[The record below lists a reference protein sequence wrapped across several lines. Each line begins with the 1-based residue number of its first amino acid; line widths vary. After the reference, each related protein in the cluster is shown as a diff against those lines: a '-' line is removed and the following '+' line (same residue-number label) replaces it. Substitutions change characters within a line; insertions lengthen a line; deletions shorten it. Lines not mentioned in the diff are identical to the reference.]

1 MKTLTILLLIHIIF
15 AFSARSDTLA
25 NTFSTVDTFLKEEIK
40 NLSSSYLEGKLDFEN
55 PVMVDVDKD
64 GDFDALK
71 FEDGNVAYYN
81 NVGSLDKPSFILE
94 NSKYEKY
101 ERAFFIDPK
110 IPYPIF
116 FADKDGDGDM
126 DMFVIKDKIYNNQ
139 QQKFEYNIAI
149 AENTIDI
156 STGTLITI
164 ILVLVIV
171 LLVLAIIR

>member
-1 MKTLTILLLIHIIF
+1 MKKSIF
-15 AFSARSDTLA
+15 AGFLMLVIFNFISVSLA
-25 NTFSTVDTFLKEEIK
+25 DFPLKTFSNDDIK
-40 NLSSSYLEGKLDFEN
+40 KITGAYLEGKLDFEN

-71 FEDGNVAYYN
+71 FNDGKVSYYK
-81 NVGSLDKPSFILE
+81 NVGTNESPSFVLE
-94 NSKYEKY
+94 NENYETY
-101 ERAFFIDPK
+101 SRTFFVEPK
-110 IPYPIF
+110 MPYPIF

-126 DMFVIKDKIYNNQ
+126 DLFVIKDKKYDAASHSY
-139 QQKFEYNIAI
+139 EYKVTG
-149 AENTIDI
+149 AENSMDL